1 MVPSARFC
9 EAVFALLG
17 CLFSAA
23 LGEIETVISEAVFA
37 LLGCLTRAALF
48 VVGGIIGSLVG
59 SPALDHLGPLVVFTD
74 PRLAILV

>member
-1 MVPSARFC
+1 
-9 EAVFALLG
+9 
-17 CLFSAA
+17 
-23 LGEIETVISEAVFA
+23 
-37 LLGCLTRAALF
+37 